1 MRELQNIIERAYY
14 LCDDNLITRDHLPD
28 SIFNHSNNYNCNDID
43 TSIIPVENIEKRNI
57 INMLIKCQKNVVKA
71 GKNLNMSK
79 STIYRKL
86 KKYNIDVNEI

>member
-28 SIFNHSNNYNCNDID
+28 SIFNRSNNYNCNCNDID

-57 INMLIKCQKNVVKA
+57 INMLLKCQKMLLRQAKI
-71 GKNLNMSK
+71 L
-79 STIYRKL
+79 I
-86 KKYNIDVNEI
+86 